1 MAKAER
7 TSRLTED
14 GMDRALAI
22 LDELLEEIEFV
33 EIDLELAEVAGA
45 LAVEHGLRGYDSMH
59 LAAALSLRTA
69 DPLFVGWDSD
79 LNIAASRTGLSTAL
93 D

>member
-1 MAKAER
+1 MGR
-7 TSRLTED
+7 LSRD
-14 GMDRALAI
+14 GMDRALTI
-22 LDELLEEIEFV
+22 LDEVLGEIEFV
-33 EIDLELAEVAGA
+33 AIDLKLAEVGGA

-59 LAAALSLRTA
+59 LAAALNLRTA

-79 LNIAASRTGLSTAL
+79 LNEAAMRTGLNTAL